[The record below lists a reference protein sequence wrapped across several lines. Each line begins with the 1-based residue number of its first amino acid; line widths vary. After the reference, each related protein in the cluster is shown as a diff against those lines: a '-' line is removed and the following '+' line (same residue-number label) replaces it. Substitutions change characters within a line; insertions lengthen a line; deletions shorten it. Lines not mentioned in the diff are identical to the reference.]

1 MKTTYRIPFKVTKE
15 ARRHQILP
23 PKNPVP
29 LFSLGTVAR
38 STRELSPLF
47 LGKNLDAFNARKGL
61 MNFIVAESLKDSL

>member
-1 MKTTYRIPFKVTKE
+1 MKTAYRIPFKVTKE
-15 ARRHQILP
+15 ARHEILP

-61 MNFIVAESLKDSL
+61 LNFIVAESLKDSL

>member
-15 ARRHQILP
+15 AEHQILL

-29 LFSLGTVAR
+29 LYSLGTVAR

-61 MNFIVAESLKDSL
+61 LNFIVAESLNDSL